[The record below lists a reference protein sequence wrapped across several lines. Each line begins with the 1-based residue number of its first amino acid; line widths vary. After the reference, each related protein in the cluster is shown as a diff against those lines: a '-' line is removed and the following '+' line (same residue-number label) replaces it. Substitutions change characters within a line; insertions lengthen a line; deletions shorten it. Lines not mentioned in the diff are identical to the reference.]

1 MHNIGLDTA
10 PSSVQALAIARAPG
24 PARNRLCSCEETRRI
39 FDEHL
44 LHPVLNSFAL
54 RIPLA
59 LMSAGFVITT
69 EIATTLS
76 ALRRSA
82 IHRERASRL
91 KAVLSSIFAKVVVLL
106 ASSSGLQCES

>member
-1 MHNIGLDTA
+1 
-10 PSSVQALAIARAPG
+10 
-24 PARNRLCSCEETRRI
+24 
-39 FDEHL
+39 
-44 LHPVLNSFAL
+44 
-54 RIPLA
+54 
-59 LMSAGFVITT
+59 MSAGFVITT